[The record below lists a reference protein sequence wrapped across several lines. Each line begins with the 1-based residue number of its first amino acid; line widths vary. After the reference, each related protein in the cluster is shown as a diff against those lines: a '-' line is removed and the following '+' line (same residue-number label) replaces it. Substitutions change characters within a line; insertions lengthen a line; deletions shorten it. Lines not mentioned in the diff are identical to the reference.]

1 MTNVMYPPEPE
12 LKHAVTPPLRYFIV
26 DAFTDRP
33 FAGNPAAVVPL
44 DAWRADSWLQNVAM
58 EMNLSETAY
67 LVPNADGYDL
77 RWFTP
82 KVEVDLCGH
91 ATLASALVLSRL
103 GSLPDAAEV
112 RFSTRS
118 GILRALRRQGQY
130 QLDFPVKAAE
140 AVKPPTGLVDSLGVA
155 ARYVGRNKFDYL
167 VEVESAAAVRSLSPD
182 LKRLATVECR
192 GVIVTAGSDDPQF
205 DFVSRFFAP
214 AAGVDED
221 PVTGSAHCCLAD
233 YWGRRL
239 SKTKLVGYQASQ
251 RGGVVHVEIC
261 GERVLL
267 GGTGVIVAQ
276 GELLLA

>member
-1 MTNVMYPPEPE
+1 M
-12 LKHAVTPPLRYFIV
+12 PLQYFVV

-44 DAWRADSWLQNVAM
+44 EHWPEDPWLQNVAL

-67 LVPNADGYDL
+67 LVPNGSGYDL

-91 ATLASALVLSRL
+91 ATLASSLVLSQL
-103 GSLPDAAEV
+103 GKLPEESEV

-118 GILRALRRQGQY
+118 GILRAIRRDGEY

-140 AVKPPTGLVDSLGVA
+140 PAEPPPGLIESLGVS
-155 ARYVGRNKFDYL
+155 ARYVGRNAFDYL
-167 VEVESAAAVRSLSPD
+167 VEVESAGVVRSLAPD
-182 LKRLATVECR
+182 FKLLASVQCR
-192 GVIVTAGSDDPQF
+192 GIIVTAREDEPKF
-205 DFVSRFFAP
+205 DFISRFFAP

-233 YWGRRL
+233 YWGRL
-239 SKTKLVGYQASQ
+239 LNKKTMVGYQASS
-251 RGGVVHVEIC
+251 RGGVVRVELC
-261 GERVLL
+261 GDRVLL
-267 GGTGVIVAQ
+267 GGQGVIVAR
-276 GELLLA
+276 GELLV